1 MTIDDINLL
10 LSGNDNHK
18 QVLQYT
24 TTERENYMKH
34 LISSL
39 AVATVMLFS
48 STAFA
53 SVVTVGGSSSGI
65 FTNPVEQSNSWYSG
79 VGTQLFLYGKG
90 SYWIGGTSGLLYKG
104 DYFEVKDPS
113 EKFKIGTLKYFN
125 GTSYV
130 GTSVDAVDLEV
141 SIDFA
146 GLTDQKLSLGLNLD
160 QTLNS
165 LSPADDYVY
174 LPEAVSSSAIFNI
187 NGKDFLFMALFGKFI
202 DGVFTEVDYLQ
213 VAEKHY
219 GSVGLYGMFT
229 PVPVPAAF
237 WLFGSALATLFV
249 TRRKAI
255 ATA

>member
-1 MTIDDINLL
+1 
-10 LSGNDNHK
+10 
-18 QVLQYT
+18 
-24 TTERENYMKH
+24 MKH

-39 AVATVMLFS
+39 AVATILLFS

-79 VGTQLFLYGKG
+79 VGTNLFLYGKG
-90 SYWIGGTSGLLYKG
+90 PYKIGGTSGLLYKG

-113 EKFKIGTLKYFN
+113 EKFKIGTLKFFN

-141 SIDFA
+141 SIDFTS
-146 GLTDQKLSLGLNLD
+146 LTDQEVTFGLGLD
-160 QTLNS
+160 QVLNS
-165 LSPADDYVY
+165 LNPADDFVN
-174 LPEAVSSSAIFNI
+174 LPSPYTSGDIFDINGESFFFMAIF
-187 NGKDFLFMALFGKFI
+187 GEYV
-202 DGVFTEVDYLQ
+202 DGIFSEVDYLQ
-213 VAEKHY
+213 VAEKQW
-219 GSVGLYGMFT
+219 GSVDLYGMFT

-249 TRRKAI
+249 TRRKV
-255 ATA
+255 TV